1 MHISILESE
10 QNMQGLR
17 SDAMENITQKEAT
30 SVVMFKKQ
38 SQTKEIWRRY
48 KKSKGAVIGLI
59 MLSAIVAILLL
70 ADIIAPYEIA
80 TKQQL
85 AIKLQPPSVEHIMG
99 TDSYGRDVFAR
110 VIHGGRTSLTI
121 AILAT
126 ISSCLLGSTLG
137 AISGFFGGKVDSI
150 IMRSLDIFMSVPD
163 ILFTMAVVFAL
174 GANFVNLLVALTLA
188 YFTNYVRLVRSQVL
202 NLAEQDYVE
211 AARAGGSGSA
221 RIIISHIIPNAMGVI
236 IVNTT
241 LNIAKIILYESTL
254 SFLGLGMP
262 PPAPEWGLM
271 LSEAREF
278 MRTAPHL
285 LFFPALAIVLSAC
298 SVNLIGDGLRDALDP
313 HLKS

>member
-1 MHISILESE
+1 
-10 QNMQGLR
+10 
-17 SDAMENITQKEAT
+17 MENMT
-30 SVVMFKKQ
+30 SNGVQNNAEMFKKQ

-59 MLSAIVAILLL
+59 MLTAILFILIF
-70 ADIIAPYEIA
+70 ADFIAPYELG
-80 TKQQL
+80 TKQDL
-85 AIKLQPPSVEHIMG
+85 ANKLSPPSTQHIMG

-110 VIHGGRTSLTI
+110 VVHGGRTSLSI

-126 ISSCLLGSTLG
+126 ISSCILGSALG
-137 AISGFFGGKVDSI
+137 AIAGYFGGKVDSI

-174 GANFVNLLVALTLA
+174 GANFFNLLVALTLA

-202 NLAEQDYVE
+202 NLAELDYVE
-211 AARAGGSGSA
+211 AARAGGANSA
-221 RIIISHIIPNAMGVI
+221 RIIISHILPNAMGVI

-241 LNIAKIILYESTL
+241 LNVSKIILYESTL

-262 PPAPEWGLM
+262 PPSPEWGLM

-298 SVNLIGDGLRDALDP
+298 SINLIGDGLRDALDP

>member
-1 MHISILESE
+1 
-10 QNMQGLR
+10 
-17 SDAMENITQKEAT
+17 MENMNSTNTIQNEDI
-30 SVVMFKKQ
+30 FKKQ
-38 SQTKEIWRRY
+38 SQTKEIWRRF

-59 MLSAIVAILLL
+59 MLAVILV
-70 ADIIAPYEIA
+70 IIIFANFITPYEMVS
-80 TKQQL
+80 KQDL
-85 AIKLQPPSVEHIMG
+85 ANKLASPSAQHWFG
-99 TDSYGRDVFAR
+99 TDHFGRDVFAR
-110 VIHGGRTSLTI
+110 VIHGGRTSLSI

-126 ISSCLLGSTLG
+126 ISSCILGSALG
-137 AISGFFGGKVDSI
+137 AIAGYFGGKVDSI
-150 IMRSLDIFMSVPD
+150 IMRALDIFMSVPD

-202 NLAEQDYVE
+202 NLAELEYVE
-211 AARAGGSGSA
+211 AARAGGSSSA
-221 RIIISHIIPNAMGVI
+221 RIIMSHILPNAMGVI

-241 LNIAKIILYESTL
+241 LNVAKIILYESTL

-278 MRTAPHL
+278 MRNAPHL
-285 LFFPALAIVLSAC
+285 MFFPSLAIVLSAC

>member
-1 MHISILESE
+1 MDSMRVNDNK
-10 QNMQGLR
+10 QN
-17 SDAMENITQKEAT
+17 EEI
-30 SVVMFKKQ
+30 FKKQ
-38 SQTKEIWRRY
+38 SQAKEIWRRY
-48 KKSKGAVIGLI
+48 KKSKGAVIGLY
-59 MLSAIVAILLL
+59 MLILILLVIIF
-70 ADIIAPYEIA
+70 ADLIAPYEMA
-80 TKQQL
+80 TKQHL
-85 AIKLQPPSVEHIMG
+85 ADKLASPSFQHLFG

-110 VIHGGRTSLTI
+110 VIHGGRTSLSI
-121 AILAT
+121 AMLAT
-126 ISSCLLGSTLG
+126 ISSCILGSTLG
-137 AISGFFGGKVDSI
+137 AIAGYFGGKVDSI
-150 IMRSLDIFMSVPD
+150 IMRTLDIFMSVPD

-174 GANFVNLLVALTLA
+174 GANFINLLIALTLA

-221 RIIISHIIPNAMGVI
+221 RIIISHILPNAMGVI

-278 MRTAPHL
+278 MRNAPHL
-285 LFFPALAIVLSAC
+285 MFFPSLAIVLSAC